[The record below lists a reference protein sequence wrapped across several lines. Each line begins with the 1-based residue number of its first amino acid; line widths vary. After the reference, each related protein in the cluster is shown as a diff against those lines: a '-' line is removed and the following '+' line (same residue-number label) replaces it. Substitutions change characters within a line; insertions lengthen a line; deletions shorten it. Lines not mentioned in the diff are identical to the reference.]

1 MERLRTPD
9 SRFVDLVDFEFDP
22 HYVDVHDPNG
32 GEPLRMAFVDEGPRD
47 AAAVVL
53 LHGEPTWSYLYRHMI
68 PSLVDAGHRVV
79 APDLIGFGR
88 SDKPTLR
95 ADYSYARHVEWTR
108 ELLVGHLA
116 LRDVTLF
123 GQDWGSLIGLR
134 LVAEHPDRFA
144 RVCIANGGLPTGDLR
159 LGDAFDAWRE
169 FSQSVAELPVGA
181 IVAGGCA
188 TRLSPEIVAA
198 YDAPYPDETFK
209 GGARQFPALVP
220 NSPDDPGHDSN
231 VAAWRAL
238 EKWSKPFLCCF
249 SDGDPITRGADRIF
263 IDRIPGAVGQHHTTI
278 VGAGH
283 FVQEDRGRDLA
294 AHLCEFIASTQ
305 K

>member
-9 SRFVDLVDFEFDP
+9 SRFVDLIDFEFDP

-209 GGARQFPALVP
+209 AGARQFPALVP

>member
-209 GGARQFPALVP
+209 AGARQFPALVP